1 MAGVLEGK
9 SIVVTG
15 AAKGQ
20 GAGVARRFAAEGASV
35 ALFDVLDDAGRE
47 TAAAIEGDGGA
58 VCYLHCDV
66 ADEGDVAA
74 AIGKAAQRFGRLDVL
89 YNNAAIIRY
98 GRMIADMD
106 VADWDRTLAVNLR
119 GPFLCT
125 KYALPHLIQAGGGAV
140 INISSHGA
148 FQAMPVGIADYG
160 TSKGALITF
169 THYVASEYGRHN
181 VRANCIA
188 PGPIPTDLN
197 AEFLGNEDGRRAA
210 GSMIPLGHV
219 GAIDDIASAAVF
231 LASDAAKW
239 ISGAVL
245 RVDGG
250 IVIQ

>member
-1 MAGVLEGK
+1 MASVLAGK
-9 SIVVTG
+9 AIVVTG

-35 ALFDVLDDAGRE
+35 ALLDVLDEPGE
-47 TAAAIEGDGGA
+47 EVAAAIRGDGGNA
-58 VCYLHCDV
+58 CYLHCDV
-66 ADEGDVAA
+66 SSETDVAA
-74 AIGKAAQRFGRLDVL
+74 AIGAAVERFGRLDVM

-98 GRMIADMD
+98 GRMIADMSAD
-106 VADWDRTLAVNLR
+106 DWDRTIAVNLR

-125 KYALPHLIQAGGGAV
+125 KYALPHLIRAGGGAI

-160 TSKGALITF
+160 TSKGALVTF
-169 THYVASEYGRHN
+169 THYVATEYGRHN

-197 AEFLGNEDGRRAA
+197 AEFLGNEAGRRAA
-210 GSMIPLGHV
+210 ASMIPLGHL

-231 LASDAAKW
+231 LASDASKW
-239 ISGAVL
+239 ITGALL